1 MADSKEKK
9 REIKE
14 RNKRIKNSKKS
25 KKRAEN
31 NMVGS
36 FLYFALFALLVTV
49 VILVS
54 VRAYDFGTKIFS
66 EEGAEAP
73 PGTDVEITV
82 SSGDSVNDV
91 AKKLLDKN
99 VIENKT
105 VFAIQSKLFDADFKE
120 GTYVVNTSNS
130 AEDIIEILS
139 AKDGD
144 EES

>member
-66 EEGAEAP
+66 EDGAEAP
-73 PGTDVEITV
+73 PGTDVEITI
-82 SSGDSVNDV
+82 SSGDSVSDV
-91 AKKLLDKN
+91 AEKLLDKN
-99 VIENKT
+99 ET
-105 VFAIQSKLFDADFKE
+105 VFTIQSKLFDADFKE